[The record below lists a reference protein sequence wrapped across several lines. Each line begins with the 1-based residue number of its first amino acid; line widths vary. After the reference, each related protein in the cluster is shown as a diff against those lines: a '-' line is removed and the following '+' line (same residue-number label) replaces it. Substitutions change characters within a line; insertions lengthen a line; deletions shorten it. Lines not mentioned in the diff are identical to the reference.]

1 MIKAFTDLNEIV
13 TLKSAHKKDGRK
25 LLPEDLSIIKN
36 GAIVFD
42 ETKIIWVGENAKFPE
57 QYRNLARSLAG
68 HVLTPALVDSH
79 THIVFGGD
87 RAQEYADRL
96 NGTSYEEI
104 AKRGGGILF
113 TMKQTNEASLEDLF
127 NTASERIERLHS
139 YGIGTVEIKSG
150 YGLNYDREFEISMVI
165 DKLKKKFLHKVR
177 IFNTYLAAHDVPK
190 SFESS
195 QSYIEDVV
203 IPLLEELAPLK
214 VIDAVDIFHEKNYFT
229 DADTDLL
236 FTKAASLGIAR
247 KIHADELN
255 DNGGAELAVK
265 HFALSAD
272 HLLKISQS
280 GIEALATSKTVA
292 TLLPGTAFFLGKPLA
307 PARAML
313 DAGAKVAIASDY
325 NPGSCHCD
333 NVLLVA
339 SMAAAQLK
347 LNQAELWAGITL
359 NASAALGFNNQGAIV
374 PGMDARFSL
383 FKTESLSHITYNWG
397 RNFAVSLP

>member
-139 YGIGTVEIKSG
+139 YGIGTIEIKSG

-339 SMAAAQLK
+339 SMAAAKLK